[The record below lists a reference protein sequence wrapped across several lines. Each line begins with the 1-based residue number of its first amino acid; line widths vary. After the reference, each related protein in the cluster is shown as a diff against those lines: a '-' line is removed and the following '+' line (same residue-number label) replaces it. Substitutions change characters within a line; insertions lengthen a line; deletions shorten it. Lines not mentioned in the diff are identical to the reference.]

1 MKKIGKIIKNRR
13 LELKLSQ
20 RELAKKVGVSHSTIS
35 RIESD
40 QVIPMN
46 DTIKGLSNA
55 LSLDYNYLLAKN
67 DQIIDDP
74 LVRIVERGIRKMD
87 RCERDNFYTVISTF
101 FPDIFNRDIGDVK
114 RREK

>member
-13 LELKLSQ
+13 AELKLSQ

-40 QVIPMN
+40 QVTPMN
-46 DTIKGLSNA
+46 DTVKRLSNA

-67 DQIIDDP
+67 DQINDDP
-74 LVRIVERGIRKMD
+74 LVRKVERGIRKMD
-87 RCERDNFYTVISTF
+87 RCERENFYTVVSTF
-101 FPDIFNRDIGDVK
+101 FPDIFNKDIGDIK
-114 RREK
+114 RKGK